1 MDEGADRGPG
11 GAPEEIESWV
21 ERARGG
27 DDEALHALLQRYL
40 PDLHAYVRL
49 RAGRMLLARESSAD
63 LVQSICRE
71 ALGELEAFEYRSE
84 PEFRSWLYTVAQRKL
99 ATRYH
104 YHLAQRRDADREVAL
119 PTGDFTDTSRAELDL
134 ADSYAA
140 LCSPSRRFAAKQLV
154 EQVETAFAELPEHYR
169 EVILLSR
176 SEGLTHEQIAERM
189 GRSLGSVRMLLSR
202 ALAELARLLDV

>member
-1 MDEGADRGPG
+1 MDER
-11 GAPEEIESWV
+11 EEGTRREVETWV
-21 ERARGG
+21 ERARTG
-27 DDEALHALLQRYL
+27 DGEALESLLERYL

-71 ALGELEAFEYRSE
+71 ALGELEGFEYQGE
-84 PEFRSWLYTVAQRKL
+84 PAFRSWLYTVAQRKL

-104 YHLAQRRDADREVAL
+104 YHLAQRRDVDREVAL
-119 PTGDFTDTSRAELDL
+119 PTPGFEDASRAELDL

-154 EQVETAFAELPEHYR
+154 ERVEDAFAELPEHYR
-169 EVILLSR
+169 EVVLLSR
-176 SEGLTHEQIAERM
+176 SEGLTHEQIAERT
-189 GRSLGSVRMLLSR
+189 GRTLGSVRMLLSR
-202 ALAELARLLDV
+202 ALTELARLLDVE